1 MQWVSEIDSYT
12 DGTLKTLVMHGSNPK
27 AKAKTVKDLKKFD
40 VILMSYNS
48 LESMYRKQ
56 EKGFKR
62 KDGLYKEK
70 SLMHVIEFHRVIL
83 DEAHCIKTRS
93 TMTAKACFALKA
105 HYRWCLSG
113 TPLQNRIGEF
123 FSLIRFLN
131 IKPFASYFCKNCPC
145 EILEW
150 SMDDDG
156 KCTSCKHH
164 AMQHVSVFNQVRSF
178 QTSQHARASC

>member
-62 KDGLYKEK
+62 KGDLYKEK
-70 SLMHVIEFHRVIL
+70 SLMHAIEFHRVIL

-105 HYRWCLSG
+105 RYRWCLSG

-156 KCTSCKHH
+156 KCEGCKHH
-164 AMQHVSVFNQVRSF
+164 AMQHVSVFNQVRTFES
-178 QTSQHARASC
+178 RNIWRVSC